1 MKTLAL
7 VFLLPIFV
15 LRLNSQPAAN
25 LEPLRPEY
33 QVSNKSG
40 MFRIGI
46 DPLTW
51 RVVGLNTEVEA
62 DELDYYNTPDKIEE
76 RWKAALVLSNP
87 KEYFRLYPKSEEQLK
102 AEAEA
107 VYALTHPKTTDDLKA
122 GWTPEQIE
130 AHRIATTAFLMGMS
144 IEPPTDFVPPWS
156 IFPETDDLK
165 R

>member
-7 VFLLPIFV
+7 IFLLSIFV

-25 LEPLRPEY
+25 VGPLRPES
-33 QVSNKSG
+33 QVPNKSG

-51 RVVGLNTEVEA
+51 RVVGLETEMEG

-107 VYALTHPKTTDDLKA
+107 VYALTHPKTIDDLKA
-122 GWTPEQIE
+122 AWTPAQIE
-130 AHRIATTAFLMGMS
+130 SHRIATTAFLMGIS
-144 IEPPTDFVPPWS
+144 IEPPTGFVPPWS
-156 IFPETDDLK
+156 IFPEIDDMN